1 MQFLLSPRKT
11 AWLRP
16 NENKN
21 FKTII
26 VLDVTSF
33 GLESRIYT
41 RFVDQ
46 TIKFKIKT
54 CFSFIAVLTSL
65 DPG

>member
-26 VLDVTSF
+26 VLDIISF

-54 CFSFIAVLTSL
+54 CFAFIAVLSSL
-65 DPG
+65 DHE